1 MKDYVHDVMK
11 MISQLTTRIK
21 TGYGDLSS
29 YDSILR
35 YMFLLSILSFSILN
49 KKSLLLKFNYF
60 VNFIELFI

>member
-35 YMFLLSILSFSILN
+35 YVSAEYIIILN
-49 KKSLLLKFNYF
+49 TK
-60 VNFIELFI
+60 